1 MAKES
6 SVAPKERV
14 NIVYKSQV
22 GDAQEEVEL
31 PLKILMMGDYTG
43 RADSTPLEDRKPIN
57 VDKSNFTE
65 VMANQKLELSIEV
78 SDKLSNE
85 KDATLPISLK
95 FQSLA
100 DFGPEGVVN
109 QVPQLKQLL
118 ELRGALNA
126 LKGPLSNIPAFR
138 KKIQSLLGD
147 IDGRK
152 KVMAEVGLPTEK
164 KKNPPAQRQ
173 GTHMELKTQKP
184 EAVQTDVSL
193 LDQILSESKLKPTD
207 SGYDVAR
214 RGVQAFVTEM

>member
-1 MAKES
+1 MAKEV

-43 RADSTPLEDRKPIN
+43 RADNTPLEDRKPIN
-57 VDKSNFTE
+57 VDKANFTE
-65 VMANQKLELSIEV
+65 VMANQKLEVSMEV

-85 KDATLPISLK
+85 KGATLPVSLK
-95 FQSLA
+95 LKSLA

-118 ELRGALNA
+118 ELRAALNA

-138 KKIQSLLGD
+138 KKIQALLGD
-147 IDGRK
+147 IDGRQK
-152 KVMAEVGLPTEK
+152 LMAELGLSGEEK
-164 KKNPPAQRQ
+164 K
-173 GTHMELKTQKP
+173 
-184 EAVQTDVSL
+184 
-193 LDQILSESKLKPTD
+193 
-207 SGYDVAR
+207 
-214 RGVQAFVTEM
+214 